1 MSAHHGLVLHVQ
13 VGTGDCYGEFSVP
26 ANQAS
31 STWWVA
37 KDGTLVQYVDSDLIA
52 WTQAGGNSTWNGVE
66 TEGYPTEALTNPQ
79 ILTLARIYV
88 WGHQTYG
95 WPLVMTDD
103 VNGAGFI
110 WHGAG
115 GMAWGGHP
123 GCPGDLRKAQRAAVL
138 YIAGLVLNPPTPTY
152 SQESNM
158 IASTPSG
165 NGYWILHSD
174 GSVWSFGDAQ
184 YFGGLNPGAPV
195 GGGAMPAGVAAISI
209 EGHPGGEGYWILS
222 SVHAVYAFG
231 AAPYHGAPTS

>member
-1 MSAHHGLVLHVQ
+1 
-13 VGTGDCYGEFSVP
+13 
-26 ANQAS
+26 
-31 STWWVA
+31 
-37 KDGTLVQYVDSDLIA
+37 
-52 WTQAGGNSTWNGVE
+52 
-66 TEGYPTEALTNPQ
+66 
-79 ILTLARIYV
+79 
-88 WGHQTYG
+88 
-95 WPLVMTDD
+95 
-103 VNGAGFI
+103 
-110 WHGAG
+110 
-115 GMAWGGHP
+115 
-123 GCPGDLRKAQRAAVL
+123 
-138 YIAGLVLNPPTPTY
+138 
-152 SQESNM
+152 M